1 MKVIK
6 PDTLSLLY
14 AAHPR
19 PSGHPQTDGDYS
31 LILGAMAGFSFAD
44 QDQNRLLRE
53 DVLWR
58 HVQQS
63 LPEGETLDSGLPKPR
78 AEYLV
83 YGACC
88 SRNPVHGKE
97 IVAQVDGLQKRL
109 HIFGP
114 RFWRAHG
121 PTAPRPFTRVPVDW
135 RHAYGGPDFP
145 DNPQGLGHGKLKQG
159 VHPLP
164 LVESPGHLV
173 AFPRQ
178 KTPPAG
184 LTAIPVQWPAR
195 RQHLGVV
202 DAAWLE
208 RDWPA
213 PPADQNPEY
222 ACTAPPDQRFPGFLH
237 GGEPFLIKG
246 MHPGKEVLQ
255 GRLPEIRARIFLLR
269 RPEHGGKFIE
279 ASARLE
285 TVWLFP
291 ETETGVVLFRAVAGT
306 RDEECADI
314 AAVMVVLE
322 GLDQEPLPAE
332 DYKEQCL
339 TALIPGGRTRT
350 ELDAPTPVS
359 EPPSAATLPK
369 AATLGAAGVGLAGIG
384 LAATSANAGETS
396 LQTLVAALEQEV
408 STHLDSIGV
417 SRDQVE
423 TFLAEKAA
431 ESSALEVET
440 SPESTV
446 ESPGASSV
454 ESPNESPNESADA
467 LLQGLQETARAVEA
481 EAVALLSRHGL
492 DPEAAQRMLSD
503 AATAAQGSEEECLAG
518 LHALMSREDLP
529 PEVRQGVGS
538 ALSGFQ
544 EVQAALG
551 VLAAKLGASSGKRP
565 ETPPVD
571 EKTGPDDFGRLTTEQ
586 ALERHGS
593 GQGLA
598 GCDLSGCD
606 FAGRDLSGADLR
618 RAALDGVA
626 WPGVILV
633 GADLTG
639 VMARKA
645 NLTGAD
651 LGRARLNGVV
661 FEQARL
667 TGANLRECLAHRARF
682 QGADLSGADLG
693 QADLHGA
700 DCTRANLRKAKMND
714 LQGRDL
720 RLNGADL
727 READCGKAVLSGS
740 RADQG
745 TNGAGAVFR
754 DADFKDA
761 RWSGAILARAD
772 FSRADLD
779 GADLCKADLS
789 EADLFQASAC
799 RARLIKAKLHR
810 ARLVGVNLF
819 QASLRFADCTGARME
834 DLNLFGADLY
844 RCVLDRP
851 TLQALRSRSDVN
863 LSRTPLRPG
872 ILEQTA

>member
-19 PSGHPQTDGDYS
+19 PSVHSRTDGEYT
-31 LILGAMAGFSFAD
+31 LVLGAMAGFSFSQEESD
-44 QDQNRLLRE
+44 RLLLE

-58 HVQQS
+58 QVQQS
-63 LPEGETLDSGLPKPR
+63 LPEGEALDFGLPKPR

-88 SRNPVHGKE
+88 SRNPVRGKE
-97 IVAQVDGLQKRL
+97 ILVQVGGLQKRL
-109 HIFGP
+109 HVFGP
-114 RFWRAHG
+114 RFWRPHG
-121 PTAPRPFTRVPVDW
+121 PTEPRHFTRVPVDW

-145 DNPQGLGHGKLKQG
+145 DNPQGLGHCKLKQG

-164 LVESPGHLV
+164 LVEAPGHLV

-178 KTPPAG
+178 KTPPVG
-184 LTAIPVQWPAR
+184 LTAIPGQWPAR
-195 RQHLGVV
+195 RRHLGAV
-202 DAAWLE
+202 DATWLE
-208 RDWPA
+208 RDWPGQ
-213 PPADQNPEY
+213 PADQNPEY
-222 ACTAPPDQRFPGFLH
+222 ACTAPPDQRFPGYLR

-255 GRLPEIRARIFLLR
+255 GRLPELRARIFLLR
-269 RPEHGGKFIE
+269 RPEHGGEFIE
-279 ASARLE
+279 ASSRLE

-322 GLDQEPLPAE
+322 GLDQEPRAAE
-332 DYKEQCL
+332 EYKEQCL
-339 TALIPGGRTRT
+339 AALIPGGKTRT
-350 ELDAPTPVS
+350 DLDAPASAPAQGP
-359 EPPSAATLPK
+359 EPSAPATV
-369 AATLGAAGVGLAGIG
+369 ATTAVLGTAGLG
-384 LAATSANAGETS
+384 LAAASATAGESGLQS
-396 LQTLVAALEQEV
+396 LIAALDQEV
-408 STHLDSIGV
+408 SAYLDSLGV

-431 ESSALEVET
+431 ESSAMEVET
-440 SPESTV
+440 SPESSPD
-446 ESPGASSV
+446 ESPGA
-454 ESPNESPNESADA
+454 
-467 LLQGLQETARAVEA
+467 LLRELQETARAVEA
-481 EAVALLSRHGL
+481 GTAALLSRHGL
-492 DPEAAQRMLSD
+492 DPETAQRMLSE
-503 AATAAQGSEEECLAG
+503 ASTAAEGSEEDCLAG
-518 LHALMSREDLP
+518 LHALMARDDLP

-544 EVQAALG
+544 EVQTALG
-551 VLAAKLGASSGKRP
+551 VLAAKLSASSGKRA
-565 ETPPVD
+565 ETPSVA
-571 EKTGPDDFGRLTTEQ
+571 EKTGPDDLGRLTTEQ
-586 ALERHGS
+586 ALERHSS
-593 GQGLA
+593 GRGLA

-606 FAGRDLSGADLR
+606 FAGHDLSGADLR
-618 RAALDGVA
+618 RAVLDGA
-626 WPGVILV
+626 SWPGVILT

-645 NLTGAD
+645 DLSGAD
-651 LGRARLNGVV
+651 LRRAKLSGAV

-667 TGANLRECLAHRARF
+667 IGADLRECLAHRARF

-700 DCTRANLRKAKMND
+700 DCTRADLRKARMD
-714 LQGRDL
+714 GLQGRDL

-727 READCGKAVLSGS
+727 REAVCSGAALPGS
-740 RADQG
+740 RADLG

-754 DADFKDA
+754 DVDLKDA
-761 RWSGAILARAD
+761 RWSGAILIRAD

-789 EADLFQASAC
+789 EADLYQATA
-799 RARLIKAKLHR
+799 RHARLIKVRLHR
-810 ARLVGVNLF
+810 ARLVSVNLF

-863 LSRTPLRPG
+863 LDRTPLRPG

>member
-1 MKVIK
+1 MKVVK

-19 PSGHPQTDGDYS
+19 PSGHPRTDGDFS
-31 LILGAMAGFSFAD
+31 LVLGAMAGFSFAD
-44 QDQNRLLRE
+44 SSADPLADTGQGRLLRE
-53 DVLWR
+53 DALWR
-58 HVQQS
+58 QVQQS
-63 LPEGETLDSGLPKPR
+63 LPDGETLDFGLPKPR

-88 SRNPVHGKE
+88 SRNPVRGKE
-97 IVAQVDGLQKRL
+97 VLVQVSGLQKRL
-109 HIFGP
+109 HVFGP
-114 RFWRAHG
+114 RFWRPHG

-164 LVESPGHLV
+164 LVEAPGHLV

-178 KTPPAG
+178 KIPPAG
-184 LTAIPVQWPAR
+184 LTAIPAQWPAR
-195 RQHLGVV
+195 RHHLGTV

-208 RDWPA
+208 RDWPG

-222 ACTAPPDQRFPGFLH
+222 ACTAPPDQRFPGFLS

-255 GRLPEIRARIFLLR
+255 GRLPELRARIFLLR

-279 ASARLE
+279 APSRLE

-291 ETETGVVLFRAVAGT
+291 EAETGVVLFRAVAGT

-322 GLDQEPLPAE
+322 GLAQAPLPAE
-332 DYKEQCL
+332 EYKEQCL
-339 TALIPGGRTRT
+339 EALIPGGKSRTD
-350 ELDAPTPVS
+350 LDAADSAPVHGP
-359 EPPSAATLPK
+359 EPSAPATV
-369 AATLGAAGVGLAGIG
+369 ATTAVLGATGLG
-384 LAATSANAGETS
+384 LAAASATAGESS
-396 LQTLVAALEQEV
+396 LQSLIAALDQEV
-408 STHLDSIGV
+408 SAYLNSIGV
-417 SRDQVE
+417 SQDQVE

-431 ESSALEVET
+431 ESSAMEIET
-440 SPESTV
+440 SPD
-446 ESPGASSV
+446 ESPG
-454 ESPNESPNESADA
+454 A
-467 LLQGLQETARAVEA
+467 LLQGLQDTALAVEA
-481 EAVALLSRHGL
+481 GTAALLSRHGL
-492 DPEAAQRMLSD
+492 DPETAQRMLSE
-503 AATAAQGSEEECLAG
+503 AATAAEGSEEDCLAG
-518 LHALMSREDLP
+518 LHALMARDDLP

-551 VLAAKLGASSGKRP
+551 VLAAKLGASSGKRAD
-565 ETPPVD
+565 TPSVD
-571 EKTGPDDFGRLTTEQ
+571 GKTGPDDLGRLTTEQ
-586 ALERHGS
+586 ALERHSS
-593 GQGLA
+593 GRGLA
-598 GCDLSGCD
+598 GCDLGGCD
-606 FAGRDLSGADLR
+606 FAGRNLSGADLR
-618 RAALDGVA
+618 RAVLDGA
-626 WPGVILV
+626 SWPGVIL
-633 GADLTG
+633 TG
-639 VMARKA
+639 A
-645 NLTGAD
+645 NLTGAMARKAD
-651 LGRARLNGVV
+651 LSGANLRRAKLNGAV
-661 FEQARL
+661 FDQARL
-667 TGANLRECLAHRARF
+667 TGADLHECLAHRTRF

-693 QADLHGA
+693 QADLSAA
-700 DCTRANLRKAKMND
+700 DCTRTNLRKARMD
-714 LQGRDL
+714 GLQGRDL

-727 READCGKAVLSGS
+727 REAGCSGAALPGS

-745 TNGAGAVFR
+745 TNGTGAVFR
-754 DADFKDA
+754 DADLKNA
-761 RWSGAILARAD
+761 RWSGAILIRAD

-789 EADLFQASAC
+789 EAVLYQATA
-799 RARLIKAKLHR
+799 RHVRLIKARLHR
-810 ARLVGVNLF
+810 ARLVSVNLL

-851 TLQALRSRSDVN
+851 TLQALRSRPDVN
-863 LSRTPLRPG
+863 LGRTPLRPG
-872 ILEQTA
+872 ILEQSA

>member
-1 MKVIK
+1 MKVVK

-19 PSGHPQTDGDYS
+19 PSNQPRADGDFS
-31 LILGAMAGFSFAD
+31 LVLGAMACFSFAD
-44 QDQNRLLRE
+44 HELLRE

-63 LPEGETLDSGLPKPR
+63 LPEGEALDFGLPKPR

-88 SRNPVHGKE
+88 SRNPVRGKE
-97 IVAQVDGLQKRL
+97 VLVQVGGLQKRL
-109 HIFGP
+109 HVFGP
-114 RFWRAHG
+114 RFWRSHG
-121 PTAPRPFTRVPVDW
+121 PTAPRPFTRIPMDW
-135 RHAYGGPDFP
+135 RHAYGGPEYP
-145 DNPQGLGHGKLKQG
+145 DNPQGLGHGRLKQG

-164 LVESPGHLV
+164 LVEAPGHFV

-184 LTAIPVQWPAR
+184 LTAIPAQWPAR
-195 RQHLGVV
+195 QRHLGTV
-202 DAAWLE
+202 DGAWLE
-208 RDWPA
+208 RDWPG
-213 PPADQNPEY
+213 PPSDQNPEY
-222 ACTAPPDQRFPGFLH
+222 ACTAPPDQRFPGFLR

-246 MHPGKEVLQ
+246 MHPGKEVLH
-255 GRLPEIRARIFLLR
+255 GRLPELRARIFLLR
-269 RPEHGGKFIE
+269 RPQDSGKFIE
-279 ASARLE
+279 APSRLE

-322 GLDQEPLPAE
+322 GLDQEPLPTE
-332 DYKEQCL
+332 EYKEQCL
-339 TALIPGGRTRT
+339 AALIPGGKLRT
-350 ELDAPTPVS
+350 ELDVPNPAP
-359 EPPSAATLPK
+359 EPSASAPLV
-369 AATLGAAGVGLAGIG
+369 AAGVVGATGLGP
-384 LAATSANAGETS
+384 AAASANAGESS
-396 LQTLVAALEQEV
+396 LQSLVAVLEQEV
-408 STHLDSIGV
+408 SGYLDSIGV

-423 TFLAEKAA
+423 TLLAEKAA
-431 ESSALEVET
+431 ESGEIEAG
-440 SPESTV
+440 TV
-446 ESPGASSV
+446 P
-454 ESPNESPNESADA
+454 DD

-481 EAVALLSRHGL
+481 ETAALLSRHGL
-492 DPEAAQRMLSD
+492 DPEMAQRMLSD
-503 AATAAQGSEEECLAG
+503 AATTAQGSEDDCLAG
-518 LHALMSREDLP
+518 LHALMARDDLP

-551 VLAAKLGASSGKRP
+551 VLAAKLGAPSGKRA
-565 ETPPVD
+565 ETPSVA
-571 EKTGPDDFGRLTTEQ
+571 EKTGPDDLGRLTTEQ
-586 ALERHGS
+586 ALERHVS

-606 FAGRDLSGADLR
+606 FAGHDLAGADLR
-618 RAALDGVA
+618 RAILDGAA
-626 WPGVILV
+626 WPGVILT

-639 VMARKA
+639 AMARKA
-645 NLTGAD
+645 DLTGAD
-651 LGRARLNGVV
+651 LSRARLNGAV

-667 TGANLRECLAHRARF
+667 TRANLRECLARRARF
-682 QGADLSGADLG
+682 QGADLSGADLS

-700 DCTRANLRKAKMND
+700 DCTQANLRKARMD
-714 LQGRDL
+714 SLHGRDL

-727 READCGKAVLSGS
+727 REVECSGAALPGS
-740 RADQG
+740 RADLETDG
-745 TNGAGAVFR
+745 TGAVFR
-754 DADFKDA
+754 DADLKDA
-761 RWSGAILARAD
+761 RWSGAILARTD

-789 EADLFQASAC
+789 EADLYQATAR
-799 RARLIKAKLHR
+799 RARLIKAILHR

-844 RCVLDRP
+844 RCVLDPP

-863 LSRTPLRPG
+863 LDRTPLRPG